1 MPDKTQRN
9 AYARECYHWYLDH
22 GICPKC
28 RRNNLQTGYKRCLEC
43 RIKDNESH
51 RGKPMSDERKKYQ
64 AEYSRMLR
72 EKRKAAGICTR
83 CGKRKTDGEH
93 AHCAVCRAIKRSEQR
108 EYNRKQGMM
117 PIELRGEGYC
127 TRCYKPIESGKLCA
141 ECYEYLVQQAE
152 YMRSKQDNSEHKW
165 RKASS
170 AAVDIIKRR
179 QTNGEPPR
187 IDFNAQGGKVTLE
200 ENKRRTETI

>member
-1 MPDKTQRN
+1 M
-9 AYARECYHWYLDH
+9 
-22 GICPKC
+22 
-28 RRNNLQTGYKRCLEC
+28 
-43 RIKDNESH
+43 KDNEAH
-51 RGKPMSDERKKYQ
+51 RNKPISEERKAYQ
-64 AEYSRMLR
+64 REYQREYNKMLR

-93 AHCAVCRAIKRSEQR
+93 STCAVCRAIKRSEQR

-170 AAVDIIKRR
+170 TAADIIKHR
-179 QTNGEPPR
+179 QTNGEIPR
-187 IDFNAQGGKVTLE
+187 IDFNTQSGKVTLGE
-200 ENKRRTETI
+200 SKRHTEAI

>member
-1 MPDKTQRN
+1 MTDKER
-9 AYARECYHWYLDH
+9 REWYLSH
-22 GICPKC
+22 GICPHC
-28 RRNNLQTGYKRCLEC
+28 GRNNLQKGYKRCLEC
-43 RIKDNESH
+43 RMKDNEAH
-51 RGKPMSDERKKYQ
+51 RNKPISEERKAYQ
-64 AEYSRMLR
+64 KEYQREYNKKLR
-72 EKRKAAGICTR
+72 EKRKASGICTR

-108 EYNRKQGMM
+108 EYNRKQGMI

-170 AAVDIIKRR
+170 TAADIIKRR
-179 QTNGEPPR
+179 QANG
-187 IDFNAQGGKVTLE
+187 DS
-200 ENKRRTETI
+200 